1 MECSV
6 IVFSL
11 LLLNQNHDMSKLK
24 NSIYFLLAITLIC
37 QGITVLAQKLPK
49 IQTASVK
56 APANI
61 KIDGKATEWSNG
73 LQAHNSG
80 QHIYYTVSNDDKNLY
95 LTVQTDDKL
104 GSAKIFR
111 GGITFSILAASA
123 KAKLSVTYPAIKTRM
138 EAPNILEVN
147 VLKTDKI
154 LYGDTANKAK
164 VDSLLGVSNSL
175 LKSTYKTIHVIGI
188 PEITDPYIPV
198 YNTQNITV
206 GATFDKKIRYTYEL
220 AIPLNYVQAAAG
232 TGKFKYNIK
241 LNSEPLTLPPPP
253 PSGGRIMI
261 MEPLKPAG
269 NLGGSGPNLDDE
281 FLFKTTD
288 FSGEYTLAK

>member
-1 MECSV
+1 MRTLKSYKC
-6 IVFSL
+6 L
-11 LLLNQNHDMSKLK
+11 LQLTLILMCQS
-24 NSIYFLLAITLIC
+24 AITY
-37 QGITVLAQKLPK
+37 AQKLPK

-61 KIDGKATEWSNG
+61 KIDGKTTEWNG
-73 LQAHNSG
+73 QFQAHNSG
-80 QHIYYTVSNDDKNLY
+80 QHVYYTVSNNSDNLY
-95 LTVQTDDKL
+95 LTLFTDDNL
-104 GSAKIFR
+104 GSQKIFR
-111 GGITFSILAASA
+111 GGITFSILPAQG
-123 KAKLSVTYPAIKTRM
+123 KTKLSVTYPAIKTRM
-138 EAPNILEVN
+138 DGPNILEVN

-154 LYGDTANKAK
+154 LYGDTTNKAT
-164 VDSLLGVSNSL
+164 VDSLLAISNGL
-175 LKSTYKTIHVIGI
+175 LKSTYKTIHVTGI
-188 PEITDPYIPV
+188 PEITDPFIPV

-220 AIPLNYVQAAAG
+220 AIPLKYVQAATG

-253 PSGGRIMI
+253 PAGGRIMI

-269 NLGGSGPNLDDE
+269 NAGGGGPNLDQE
-281 FLFKTTD
+281 YLFKTTD

>member
-1 MECSV
+1 MQVLKSYK
-6 IVFSL
+6 SL
-11 LLLNQNHDMSKLK
+11 LPLTLL
-24 NSIYFLLAITLIC
+24 LIGQC
-37 QGITVLAQKLPK
+37 AGVYAQKLPK
-49 IQTASVK
+49 IQTASIK
-56 APANI
+56 APTSI
-61 KIDGKATEWSNG
+61 KIDGKATEWNG
-73 LQAHNSG
+73 QFQAHNSG
-80 QHIYYTVSNDDKNLY
+80 QHVFYTVSNDSENLY
-95 LTVQTDDKL
+95 LTLFTDDNM
-104 GSAKIFR
+104 GSQKIFR
-111 GGITFSILAASA
+111 GGITFSILPASG

-138 EAPNILEVN
+138 EGPNILEVN

-154 LYGDTANKAK
+154 LYGDTTNKVR
-164 VDSLLGVSNSL
+164 VDSLLAVSNSL

-198 YNTQNITV
+198 YNAQNITV
-206 GATFDKKIRYTYEL
+206 GASFDKRIRYTYEL
-220 AIPLNYVQAAAG
+220 GIPLKYVQVAAG

-269 NLGGSGPNLDDE
+269 NVGGSGPNLDDE
-281 FLFKTTD
+281 FMFKTTE